1 MDDCLHN
8 KEKNTS
14 MYILCIYFCVTND
27 NKNLT
32 CCFAATL
39 TTLWLKGMFFIMKN
53 HFCPCF
59 ITVDTTETVN
69 RTDRCRIVYMSVC
82 CTHFRVCEM
91 DRRRRRVENTCIFQ
105 SNNISSVYHLFVGN
119 ERCKIYCFYG
129 W

>member
-1 MDDCLHN
+1 MIT
-8 KEKNTS
+8 K
-14 MYILCIYFCVTND
+14 
-27 NKNLT
+27 LT

-39 TTLWLKGMFFIMKN
+39 TTLWLKGMFFMKN

-82 CTHFRVCEM
+82 THFHVCEM

-119 ERCKIYCFYG
+119 ERCKIYCFYSWWG
-129 W
+129 VIRYYHAKKISRVDCNLARAN